1 MTAIFVTA
9 TGTDVGKTFVTAGL
23 IRALRGQGRAV
34 RALKPMISGFDPSAV
49 AASDTGVILDALG
62 QPQSADAVAS
72 ISPWRFAAPLSPDM
86 AARRENRTVDF
97 NSLLDFCQEAAAA
110 PGTLLIEGVG
120 GIMVPLDDRHTVLD
134 WMDALKLPVL
144 LVTGSYLGTI
154 SHTLSALDVLA
165 RRGLTVMSVV
175 VSESAGSTVDLDE
188 TADTI
193 RRFSNVGVQTLPRLS
208 APSHPTFATLAA
220 RL

>member
-1 MTAIFVTA
+1 MTAVFVTA

-23 IRALRGQGRAV
+23 IRELRRQGRSV
-34 RALKPMISGFDPSAV
+34 QALKPVISGFDPIAV
-49 AASDTGVILDALG
+49 GTSDTGVILDALG
-62 QPQSADAVAS
+62 RDSTSDAIAA

-86 AARRENRTVDF
+86 AARRENRSVDF
-97 NSLLDFCQEAAAA
+97 DELLRFCRKATAGL
-110 PGTLLIEGVG
+110 GTLLIEGVG

-134 WMDALKLPVL
+134 WMDALRLPVL
-144 LVTGSYLGTI
+144 LVAGSYLGTI

-165 RRGLTVMSVV
+165 RRGLSVMSIV
-175 VSESAGSTVDLDE
+175 VSESAASPVDLEE

-193 RRFSNVGVQTLPRLS
+193 RRFSDVDVLTLPRLPES
-208 APSHPTFATLAA
+208 NARTFATLTT